1 MARQISTTSFRRL
14 GLRSPG
20 VRLDHLDRKRVFF
33 STGSRLSGLP
43 PSLEASEM
51 SLSEQPHHVS
61 HIVEELR
68 RYGILQ
74 ISLKFLDNNSRY
86 LRQLLLGFHQ
96 NHGHRLPIAHSA
108 TCGWF
113 WDIRPS
119 TASFQSAIYQARS
132 ETMDPFPWHTDCSY
146 EEQPPRYFALQVIRP
161 DRCGGGTFSLLDVRM
176 LSLALSPT
184 TKAALRRREYL
195 IRTPPEFIKDPMRQ
209 SLVGSILEAG
219 EGGLSDNALM
229 RYRGDLVTPLSE
241 EGARAL
247 KELKDILWNESL
259 ISTMVLSLSSAKMAE
274 GSILLVD
281 NRRWLHSRTNIQ
293 DPMRHLRRV
302 RWDAAPFHDST

>member
-1 MARQISTTSFRRL
+1 MARQISTTSLRRL
-14 GLRSPG
+14 GLRSPR
-20 VRLDHLDRKRVFF
+20 VRLDHLHRKRAFF
-33 STGSRLSGLP
+33 STGSRLSELP

-68 RYGILQ
+68 RYGVLQ

-119 TASFQSAIYQARS
+119 TATFQSAIYQARS
-132 ETMDPFPWHTDCSY
+132 ETMYPFPWHTDCSY

-161 DRCGGGTFSLLDVRM
+161 DRCGGGTFSLLDVRR
-176 LSLALSPT
+176 LSRALSPT
-184 TKAALRRREYL
+184 TKAALRRPEYQ
-195 IRTPPEFIKDPMRQ
+195 IKTPPEFIKNPMRQ

-219 EGGLSDNALM
+219 
-229 RYRGDLVTPLSE
+229 GDLVTPLSE

-247 KELKDILWNESL
+247 KELNDILRNESL

-281 NRRWLHSRTNIQ
+281 NRRWLHSRTNIH
-293 DPMRHLRRV
+293 DPVRHLRRV
-302 RWDAAPFHDST
+302 RWDAAPFHAST